1 MIYFI
6 SDTHFGH
13 ANIVKMCERP
23 YPDVEAMNEA
33 LITAWNERVH
43 GDDTVYIIGDMFFR
57 CSDPESILKRLKG
70 KKWLIV
76 GNHDGSWMDKV
87 DLNHY
92 FVSVDNYLETTDGV
106 HGMTI
111 CHYPLLAW
119 KNAGRTYMVH
129 GHIHADINSDY
140 WPLIQRRERVLN
152 AGVDVNDYR
161 PVTFEEMVENNRKF
175 KSAHAGQDCAH
186 NADETAK
193 N

>member
-57 CSDPESILKRLKG
+57 CSDPEFILKRLKG

-92 FVSVDNYLETTDGV
+92 S
-106 HGMTI
+106 I

-129 GHIHADINSDY
+129 GHIHADTNSDY

-175 KSAHAGQDCAH
+175 KAAHAGQDCAH

>member
-1 MIYFI
+1 MPVG
-6 SDTHFGH
+6 TEKEP
-13 ANIVKMCERP
+13 A
-23 YPDVEAMNEA
+23 YPIKEPAS
-33 LITAWNERVH
+33 LSLW
-43 GDDTVYIIGDMFFR
+43 
-57 CSDPESILKRLKG
+57 RLKG

-129 GHIHADINSDY
+129 GHIFMRTQ
-140 WPLIQRRERVLN
+140 IQIIGR
-152 AGVDVNDYR
+152 
-161 PVTFEEMVENNRKF
+161 
-175 KSAHAGQDCAH
+175 
-186 NADETAK
+186 
-193 N
+193 